1 MGHRL
6 NAYSSVTFG
15 RWERAYTNHVS
26 MRWMREQMLGRIAIL
41 VLLISAGC
49 AQTGTVEVIKLGHG
63 LDTNHPVHHAMVFM
77 QERLDSLSGGTLQIQ
92 IYPSQQLGTERQLL
106 ELLQLGSLGMTKVA
120 SAVLEGFAPEYKVLS
135 LPYLFRNEAHRYDVL
150 GGVVGRKIL
159 LSSEQYWL
167 RGLTYYDAGSRSFYT
182 KDRPIYSPS
191 DLEGLKIRTLE
202 STTQVK
208 MVNSL
213 GGSATPI
220 AWGELYTALQQGVVD
235 GAENNPPSFYTSRHY
250 EVCKYYS
257 LDEHTGL
264 PDVLLI
270 STIIWERL
278 NPQQQSWVQQA
289 ADESAKHQKKLWK
302 AATDEALQKVQEAG
316 VEVIYPD
323 KTLFTER
330 VLHLYDE
337 YQDTPE
343 IFTLIEQIRATVP
356 CDSLGD
362 CSNDSLSSE

>member
-1 MGHRL
+1 MVSARWVL
-6 NAYSSVTFG
+6 AVT
-15 RWERAYTNHVS
+15 
-26 MRWMREQMLGRIAIL
+26 L
-41 VLLISAGC
+41 VVGCSRSAP
-49 AQTGTVEVIKLGHG
+49 VETIKLGHG
-63 LDTNHPVHHAMVFM
+63 LDTNHPVHEAMVFM
-77 QERLDSLSGGTLQIQ
+77 QQRVAEKSAGTLQIQ

-120 SAVLEGFAPEYKVLS
+120 SAVLEGFAPQYKVLS
-135 LPYLFRNEAHRYDVL
+135 LPYLFRDETHRFTVL
-150 GGVVGRKIL
+150 EGPIGRDIL
-159 LSSEQYWL
+159 LSSEPFWL

-182 KDRPIYSPS
+182 KDRPIRSPA

-202 STTQVK
+202 SSTQVQ

-250 EVCKYYS
+250 EVCKFYS

-270 STIIWERL
+270 STTIWERL
-278 NPQQQSWVQQA
+278 SDEQKQWVQEA
-289 ADESAKHQKKLWK
+289 ADESAQHQKALWR
-302 AATDEALQKVQEAG
+302 AATEEALRSVQEAG

-323 KTLFTER
+323 KQPFAER
-330 VLHLYDE
+330 VAALYNSYRD
-337 YQDTPE
+337 DTIIYP
-343 IFTLIEQIRATVP
+343 LIQRIQSTE
-356 CDSLGD
+356 
-362 CSNDSLSSE
+362 